1 MSEKNIAAG
10 QAKLAEELKK
20 MEYDEILPVEK
31 QLIGWS
37 VGIGTVL
44 LVVLYLVSQML
55 PGTH

>member
-1 MSEKNIAAG
+1 MTEKAIAAG

-44 LVVLYLVSQML
+44 LVVLYLVSLML
-55 PGTH
+55 PGSH